1 MAEAMNDPLPTPE
14 PEPTPSREFGAGPP
28 SAFAPPTRWR
38 RRFQIAGW
46 AVAAGLALLMVI
58 IAWLAV
64 TAPLSRSLKPIAP
77 PSISL
82 MSADSHLIARRG
94 AIIDRP
100 VAVADLPKHVPQAF
114 MAIEDR
120 RFYSHWGVDPRG
132 IVRAA

>member
-1 MAEAMNDPLPTPE
+1 MQ
-14 PEPTPSREFGAGPP
+14 S
-28 SAFAPPTRWR
+28 
-38 RRFQIAGW
+38 AGW
-46 AVAAGLALLMVI
+46 AVAALLALLMI
-58 IAWLAV
+58 LIAWLAV

-100 VAVADLPKHVPQAF
+100 VTVAALPEHVPQAF

-120 RFYSHWGVDPRG
+120 RFRSHWGGSEEHKSELQSLMRISYAVFCLK
-132 IVRAA
+132 